1 MLSRATQ
8 SLNDQKKTA
17 QVEKYMAESW
27 VLEVLKEDSDHICDP
42 YNDFILGEAEGG
54 HEFED
59 GSKWKEFG

>member
-1 MLSRATQ
+1 
-8 SLNDQKKTA
+8 
-17 QVEKYMAESW
+17 MAESW